1 MKETKD
7 ECALAAF
14 CKKIK
19 SIGFNGFKLSER
31 KNVGDCTEIIPCIK

>member
-7 ECALAAF
+7 ECALAAI

-19 SIGFNGFKLSER
+19 SIEFNGFKLSKR
-31 KNVGDCTEIIPCIK
+31 KKVGD